1 MFSPQQAMQFPCHS
15 ANDVAIC
22 GRFYRP
28 SCSAG
33 RRHFVRHGKSVPKSL
48 SVTVLVL
55 SLIIFVLMPR
65 TANLGGSI
73 RHTEIHPDFTVDG
86 KQKRLLT
93 SEAARPTSKIGY
105 KMAIQD

>member
-1 MFSPQQAMQFPCHS
+1 MGVLIVGTA
-15 ANDVAIC
+15 ALAVVI
-22 GRFYRP
+22 
-28 SCSAG
+28 
-33 RRHFVRHGKSVPKSL
+33 FVRHGKSVPNSL
-48 SVTVLVL
+48 SVIVLVL
-55 SLIIFVLMPR
+55 SLIIFVLMAR

-86 KQKRLLT
+86 KRKRLSLKRLLT